1 MFNRAFAKKH
11 IHQGDIITLTGKWDM
26 HRLQITVQ
34 NYKMG
39 QADERASIQ
48 PIYSVKGDLTQA
60 ALKKFIQQVIKTY
73 LPHVTD
79 ILPNQ
84 YTDTYKLPHIQTA
97 IQTMHYPKSKTA
109 LKHARRRFIYEEF
122 LLFQLKMQLLRKLKR
137 EATAGNQMKYDP
149 ERIQMFIGNLPYTLT
164 KAQEK
169 ALHQIL
175 TDMKSFYR
183 MNRLLQGDVGSGK
196 TAVAA
201 ICLYAAITSGKQG

>member
-1 MFNRAFAKKH
+1 
-11 IHQGDIITLTGKWDM
+11 
-26 HRLQITVQ
+26 
-34 NYKMG
+34 
-39 QADERASIQ
+39 
-48 PIYSVKGDLTQA
+48 
-60 ALKKFIQQVIKTY
+60 
-73 LPHVTD
+73 
-79 ILPNQ
+79 
-84 YTDTYKLPHIQTA
+84 
-97 IQTMHYPKSKTA
+97 
-109 LKHARRRFIYEEF
+109 RRFIYEEF

-201 ICLYAAITSGKQG
+201 TCLYAAITSGKQAAFMVPTEILANQHYQSLREVFGDRANISLLTSSVKGKERKNRLQAIRENEINIVVGTHALIQEDVNFRDLGFVIVDEQHRFGVRSEERRVGRACRSGKRRWSA